1 MTASCVYFSL
11 YAWLCVSMCVCYCV
25 CVLVCTL
32 VCVSLYVV
40 TCTSVPLFD
49 RKCSGMF
56 KLVNFE
62 ECLTMKTIVNC
73 KTLS

>member
-11 YAWLCVSMCVCYCV
+11 YAWICVSMCVCYCV
-25 CVLVCTL
+25 RVLECT
-32 VCVSLYVV
+32 CVV

-49 RKCSGMF
+49 RKCWGMF

-62 ECLTMKTIVNC
+62 ECLTMKTIVIC